1 MQALD
6 AVMAGAPEGWRVE
19 IVRKKIR
26 HIYFR
31 VNPGRKTVGISVPVR
46 ISRSALEKAVSAKS
60 AWLARQ
66 MNRPVIPGPLSP
78 EMISKDTTWYRGR
91 SYTLTYEE
99 RAEPPRV
106 IFSDDAGITVYTRPG
121 ANSDKKKAVL
131 DGWYRERL
139 RRDVKKL
146 LDVWESGIGVT
157 AKDFGIRRM
166 KTRWGSCNV
175 RAARIWVNLALIR
188 LDPVFLEY
196 VVVHELIHLLEPKH
210 NKRFY
215 GFMDRFLPD
224 WRSRKTA
231 LNTYTLV

>member
-6 AVMAGAPEGWRVE
+6 TVLSLAPEGWRVD

-31 VNPGRKTVGISVPVR
+31 VNPGHKTVRISVPVR
-46 ISRSALEKAVSAKS
+46 INRTALSKAVSAKTE
-60 AWLARQ
+60 WLLRQ
-66 MNRPVIPGPLSP
+66 MNRPVKQGAP
-78 EMISKDTTWYRGR
+78 EMISDDTTWYKGQA
-91 SYTLTYEE
+91 YPLTFEE
-99 RAEPPRV
+99 RSKPPRV
-106 IFSDDAGITVYTRPG
+106 VFSDDDGFTVYTRPG
-121 ANSDKKKAVL
+121 AGSDKKKAVL
-131 DGWYRERL
+131 DGWYREQL
-139 RRDVKKL
+139 RHEVKKL
-146 LDVWESGIGVT
+146 LDVWAPAIGVA
-157 AKDFGIRRM
+157 AKDVGIRRM
-166 KTRWGSCNV
+166 KTRWGSCNI

-196 VVVHELIHLLEPKH
+196 VVVHELIHLLEPGH

-231 LNTYTLV
+231 LNKYTLL